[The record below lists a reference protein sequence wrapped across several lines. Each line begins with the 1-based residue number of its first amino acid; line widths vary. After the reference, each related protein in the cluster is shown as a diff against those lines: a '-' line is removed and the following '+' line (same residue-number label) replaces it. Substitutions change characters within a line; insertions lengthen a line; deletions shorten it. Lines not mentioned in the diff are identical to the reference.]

1 MKQPT
6 FPAWLN
12 RTVLPALSIS
22 PELYVHLGQSDY
34 FTILMHFLITFQKP
48 LSEDGTNKPF
58 VMNLFSQKSNNT
70 TVSEM
75 WSNFNVDAYAPRQRP
90 KPRARPA
97 KKFTPVQKPT
107 VTVPDPFYMT
117 LRDELK
123 VFVTMR
129 HFFILISSSNSHK

>member
-1 MKQPT
+1 
-6 FPAWLN
+6 
-12 RTVLPALSIS
+12 
-22 PELYVHLGQSDY
+22 
-34 FTILMHFLITFQKP
+34 
-48 LSEDGTNKPF
+48 
-58 VMNLFSQKSNNT
+58 
-70 TVSEM
+70 M